1 MVRVLLFA
9 QVSALAGTD
18 SCDWLIAGP
27 RGASEFWDWLLASYP
42 DLSALRN
49 VCRLACNGE
58 YLREDGLILPGDELA
73 VIPPV
78 SGG

>member
-9 QVSALAGTD
+9 QASAIAGTD
-18 SCDWLIAGP
+18 SCDWPIAGP
-27 RGASEFWDWLLASYP
+27 CGVSEFWGWLLGLHP
-42 DLSALRN
+42 DLAALRE

-58 YLREDGLILPGDELA
+58 YLEADGLIFSGDELA